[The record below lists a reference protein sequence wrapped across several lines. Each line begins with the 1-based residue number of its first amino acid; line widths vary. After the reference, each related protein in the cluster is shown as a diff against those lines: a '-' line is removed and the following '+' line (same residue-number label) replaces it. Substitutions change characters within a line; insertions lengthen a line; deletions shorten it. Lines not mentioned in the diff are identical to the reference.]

1 MDVWWGGSPPPAFAP
16 SFTKSCWRPV
26 FACER
31 TCLTRWW
38 RFDAMFVM
46 IAVAVWACALV
57 IWWICSNAFRHS
69 DLDKL
74 KSRLIGSSKTKA
86 VKVASGGGSGGSLIH
101 TEEKN
106 MLLATKFL
114 RRFQLQSK
122 LQEMLEQAG
131 MKWSTHRLVNTC
143 LVAVVAVWA
152 LAWVFLPDQ
161 FHRFSYLPAL
171 VAGALP
177 VLFVMRKRKARLRRF
192 EELFPDSLEFVS
204 RSMRAGHAFSVSLEM
219 IHREFQEPLAGEF
232 PRTFE
237 EHNLGLPLDVALQK
251 LAKRV
256 PSLDVHFF
264 VSAVL
269 LQKRTG
275 GNLAEILDKLA
286 YVIRERFKLRGRIR
300 AVSAHGRM
308 TAAALSAIPAAVAI
322 LMFYTNPDY
331 VKFFFKDETGN
342 IMLGC
347 AVFLQLVGYLIM
359 KKIVNIEV

>member
-1 MDVWWGGSPPPAFAP
+1 
-16 SFTKSCWRPV
+16 
-26 FACER
+26 
-31 TCLTRWW
+31 
-38 RFDAMFVM
+38 M
-46 IAVAVWACALV
+46 IALAVWACAMV
-57 IWWICSNAFRHS
+57 VWWMCSNAFRHS

-74 KSRLIGSSKTKA
+74 KSRLTGSSKTRTAKSA
-86 VKVASGGGSGGSLIH
+86 PSAGGSLIH
-101 TEEKN
+101 IEEKN
-106 MLLATKFL
+106 VLLATKFL
-114 RRFQLQSK
+114 KRFQLQSK
-122 LQEMLEQAG
+122 LHELIEQAG
-131 MKWSTHRLVNTC
+131 MKWSTHRLVNTS

-152 LAWVFLPDQ
+152 VGWVLLPDQ
-161 FHRFSYLPAL
+161 LRRYGWLPAL
-171 VAGALP
+171 LAGALP
-177 VLFVMRKRKARLRRF
+177 LLYVIRKRKARMRRF

-232 PRTFE
+232 RRTFE

-300 AVSAHGRM
+300 AISAHGRM
-308 TAAALSAIPAAVAI
+308 TGIALSCIPIGVAV

-331 VKFFFKDETGN
+331 VRFFFLDDTGN
-342 IMLGC
+342 IMLGS

-359 KKIVNIEV
+359 KRITNIEV